1 MTQTDSKRKIVK
13 INFPRLVYNALKNK
27 EIRKLSEIANELFL
41 FIDATENLHYL
52 WGNAEVNLLEGTIQ
66 NIESELWF

>member
-13 INFPRLVYNALKNK
+13 INFPRLVYNALKDK
-27 EIRKLSEIANELFL
+27 EIGKLSEIANELFL

-52 WGNAEVNLLEGTIQ
+52 
-66 NIESELWF
+66 